1 MREVRRSVCPHD
13 CPDTCGLLVEVG
25 GGRINRISG
34 DPEHPFTQGLVCHKV
49 RHYGDRVYSPLRVKS
64 PLKRVGPKGEGKFK
78 AITWEEALGEI
89 VHRFKR
95 ISREF
100 GPEAILPYSFGGT
113 MGVVHRNTVGHR
125 FFHRL
130 GASRL
135 ERTICT
141 STGHK
146 GITYTNGTPLGMDPE
161 DFALSKMI
169 ILWGVNALTT
179 NLHLMPFV
187 RDARR
192 RGAKLVVID
201 PYLNRTARLADWYIP
216 IRPGTDSA
224 LAMAMMQ
231 VIIEENLYDEDYV
244 RDKTVGFDE
253 LRKEV
258 VRFSP
263 KRTSTVTGVPEDDI
277 RRLAREYVTLKP
289 SSIRMG
295 FGVQRQSNGGM
306 TFRTLSCLPALIGGW
321 NLPGGGTF
329 ASCTPAFRLNWETLF
344 REDLMRGTP
353 RSINMIRLGQAL
365 LHVDDP
371 PIRALFVYHSNPA
384 AVTPHQSKVL
394 EGLRR
399 EDLFTVVH
407 EQVLTDT
414 TDYADLVL
422 PATTFLE
429 HTDLYIS
436 YGHFYIQMASPVI
449 KPIGEARSNLEV
461 FRLLAKE
468 MGFQEAC
475 FLDSEEDIIRQAL
488 EVEHPFMDGI
498 TFEKLSSGR
507 PLRLNL
513 PKPFLPFE
521 NGFPTPSG
529 KAELYSEALA
539 REGFPPV
546 ATHIP
551 TREGLETMKDG
562 KRFSLHCITPPAHHF
577 LNTSFGVSDRLRKLE
592 GNPTLKIHPRD
603 AGPRRIQT
611 GNLVRVYNDR
621 GECFLFAQLTEGVM
635 PGVVVAESIWW
646 NKHSP
651 FGVGI
656 NQLVSDEENDMG
668 GGPSFHGNLVGV
680 EVKA

>member
-1 MREVRRSVCPHD
+1 MKEVKRSVCPHD
-13 CPDTCGLLVEVG
+13 CPDTCGLLVEVNN
-25 GGRINRISG
+25 GRINRILG
-34 DPEHPFTQGLVCHKV
+34 DPEHPFTRGFVCHKV
-49 RHYGDRVYSPLRVKS
+49 RHYADRVCSPLRVKS
-64 PLKRVGPKGEGKFK
+64 PLKRRGAKGEGKFK
-78 AITWEEALGEI
+78 AVSWEDALGEMGD
-89 VHRFKR
+89 RFKQ
-95 ISREF
+95 IGREF

-125 FFHRL
+125 FFHCL
-130 GASRL
+130 GASLL

-141 STGHK
+141 STGQK

-179 NLHLMPFV
+179 NLHVMPFV

-192 RGAKLVVID
+192 HGAKLVVID
-201 PYLNRTARLADWYIP
+201 PYLNRTAKLADWYIP

-244 RDKTVGFDE
+244 GEKTVGFDE
-253 LRKEV
+253 LRKETR
-258 VRFSP
+258 RFPP
-263 KRTSTVTGVPEDDI
+263 KRASGITGIPEDDI
-277 RRLAREYVTLKP
+277 RRLAREYATIKP

-295 FGVQRQSNGGM
+295 SGVQRQSNGGM
-306 TFRTLSCLPALIGGW
+306 TFRTLSCLPALIGAW
-321 NLPGGGTF
+321 SLPGGGAF
-329 ASCTPAFRLNWETLF
+329 GSCTPAFRLNWERLF
-344 REDLMRGTP
+344 REDLIRGNP
-353 RSINMIRLGQAL
+353 RSINMIRLGEAL
-365 LHVDDP
+365 LHAHDP
-371 PIRALFVYHSNPA
+371 PIRALFVYHCNPA
-384 AVTPHQSKVL
+384 AVAPHQSKVL

-399 EDLFTVVH
+399 EELFTVVH

-414 TDYADLVL
+414 VDYADIVL

-429 HTDLYIS
+429 HKDLYIS

-449 KPIGEARSNLEV
+449 NPIGEAKSNLQV
-461 FRLLAKE
+461 FSLLARE

-475 FLDSEEDIIRQAL
+475 LFDSEDDIIRQAL
-488 EVEHPFMDGI
+488 EVEDPFLDDI
-498 TFEKLSSGR
+498 TLEKLTPGR

-513 PKPFLPFE
+513 PRPFLPFE

-529 KAELYSEALA
+529 KVEFYSEALA

-551 TREGLETMKDG
+551 IREGLETMKDG
-562 KRFSLHCITPPAHHF
+562 ERYALHCITPPAHNF
-577 LNTSFGVSDRLRKLE
+577 LNTTFGVSDRLRKIE

-603 AGPRRIQT
+603 AEARRIQT
-611 GNLVRVYNDR
+611 GNLVRVYNNR
-621 GECFLFAQLTEGVM
+621 GQCFLFAQLTEGVM

-651 FGVGI
+651 FGGGI
-656 NQLVSDEENDMG
+656 NQLVSDELNDMG
-668 GGPSFHGNLVGV
+668 GGASFHGNLVEV

>member
-1 MREVRRSVCPHD
+1 MNEVKRSVCPHD
-13 CPDTCGLLVEVG
+13 CPDTCGLVVEISN
-25 GGRINRISG
+25 GRINRILG
-34 DPEHPFTQGLVCHKV
+34 DPEHPFTRGFVCHKV
-49 RHYGDRVYSPLRVKS
+49 RHYVDRVYSPLRVKG
-64 PLKRVGPKGEGKFK
+64 PLKRTGPKGEGKFK
-78 AITWEEALGEI
+78 AISWEEALGEI
-89 VHRFKR
+89 GDRFKH
-95 ISREF
+95 IIREF
-100 GPEAILPYSFGGT
+100 GPETILPYSFGGT
-113 MGVVHRNTVGHR
+113 MGIVHRNTVGHR
-125 FFHRL
+125 LFHRL

-141 STGHK
+141 STGYT
-146 GITYTNGTPLGMDPE
+146 GVRYTNGTALGMDPE
-161 DFALSKMI
+161 DFALSNII

-201 PYLNRTARLADWYIP
+201 PYVNRTARMADWYIS

-224 LAMAMMQ
+224 LAMAMME

-244 RDKTVGFDE
+244 RNKTIGFDA
-253 LRKEV
+253 LRKEAIH
-258 VRFSP
+258 FPP
-263 KRTSTVTGVPEDDI
+263 KKASAITGIPEDDI
-277 RRLAREYVTLKP
+277 RRLAREYATIKP
-289 SSIRMG
+289 SAIRMG

-306 TFRTLSCLPALIGGW
+306 TFRTLSCLPALIGAW
-321 NLPGGGTF
+321 SLPGGGAF
-329 ASCTPAFRLNWETLF
+329 ASCTPAFGLNWEKLF
-344 REDLMRGTP
+344 REDLIRGMP
-353 RSINMIRLGQAL
+353 RSINMIRLGEAL
-365 LHVDDP
+365 IHVDHP
-371 PIRALFVYHSNPA
+371 PVKALFVYHSNPA
-384 AVTPHQSKVL
+384 AVAPYQSKVL
-394 EGLRR
+394 KGLRR

-414 TDYADLVL
+414 TDYADIVL

-449 KPIGEARSNLEV
+449 KPIGEAKPNLAV
-461 FRLLAKE
+461 FGLLAKE

-488 EVEHPFMDGI
+488 EVEHPSLNGI
-498 TFEKLSSGR
+498 SFERLASGQ

-513 PKPFLPFE
+513 PKPFLPFKD
-521 NGFPTPSG
+521 GFPTSSG
-529 KAELYSEALA
+529 KVEFYSEALA

-546 ATHIP
+546 ATHVPI
-551 TREGLETMKDG
+551 REGLETLKDG
-562 KRFSLHCITPPAHHF
+562 ARYSLHCITPPAHNF
-577 LNTSFGVSDRLRKLE
+577 LNTTFGVSDRLRKIE
-592 GNPTLKIHPRD
+592 GNPTLKIHPSD
-603 AGPRRIQT
+603 ARPRGIQT

-621 GECFLFAQLTEGVM
+621 GQCFLFAQLTEEVI

-651 FGVGI
+651 FGLGI

-668 GGPSFHGNLVGV
+668 GGPSFHGNLVEV
-680 EVKA
+680 EREA